1 MVKSA
6 GYALIETR
14 GSLRRAAVASLEPGD
29 RSIDPRDGV
38 SDQQHE
44 RVVVSPRTL
53 ENDQTLADAE
63 QIAADS
69 DQTAAESD
77 QAAADDDQAAAD
89 SDQAA
94 SDRDLAGGGDAG
106 EHQLTRELRDR
117 SAERRHEIAAERVEI
132 AAARDAVARA
142 RDLAAAARDEAA
154 ARRDRELAERDPDR
168 SGAMA
173 ARLLHRAA
181 EKRRRAAE
189 DRVTAAEIRARAAA
203 DREQAARDREQAA
216 RDRAQAQVD
225 RDALLQALA
234 IAETDE
240 LTGARTRAAG
250 LLDLDHE
257 IDRARRTNGRLVVA
271 YVDVV
276 GLKAVNDAGGH
287 AAGDALLRQAVHGI
301 RGHLRSYDLIVRQGG
316 DEFLCAMS
324 GATIDDARQRF
335 GSVQAALA
343 EDADPCEI
351 KVGFAALAREDSA
364 SELIE
369 RADADLPSSRRR

>member
-1 MVKSA
+1 VA
-6 GYALIETR
+6 G
-14 GSLRRAAVASLEPGD
+14 LESGD
-29 RSIDPRDGV
+29 RNIDPRDGV
-38 SDQQHE
+38 SDEE
-44 RVVVSPRTL
+44 RESVVVSPGAL
-53 ENDQTLADAE
+53 EDDQTLADAD
-63 QIAADS
+63 QTAAGG

-77 QAAADDDQAAAD
+77 QAAADSDQAAADSDQAAADSDQAAAD

-117 SAERRHEIAAERVEI
+117 SAERRHEIAAERVDT

-154 ARRDRELAERDPDR
+154 ALRDRELAERDALP
-168 SGAMA
+168 GAAGA

-181 EKRRRAAE
+181 EKRRRAAA

-216 RDRAQAQVD
+216 YDRAQAQAD
-225 RDALLQALA
+225 HDALLQALA
-234 IAETDE
+234 IAETDQ

-257 IDRARRTNGRLVVA
+257 IDRARRTTGRLVVA

-287 AAGDALLRQAVHGI
+287 SAGDALLQHAVRGI

-343 EDADPCEI
+343 EDPDPCEI
-351 KVGFAALAREDSA
+351 KVGFAALAPEDTA
-364 SELIE
+364 RDLIE

>member
-1 MVKSA
+1 MA
-6 GYALIETR
+6 G
-14 GSLRRAAVASLEPGD
+14 LESGD
-29 RSIDPRDGV
+29 RDIDPRDGV
-38 SDQQHE
+38 SDEGQE
-44 RVVVSPRTL
+44 SVVVSPGAL
-53 ENDQTLADAE
+53 EDDQTLADA
-63 QIAADS
+63 DH
-69 DQTAAESD
+69 QTAAESD
-77 QAAADDDQAAAD
+77 QAAADSDQAAAD

-106 EHQLTRELRDR
+106 EYELTRELRDR
-117 SAERRHEIAAERVEI
+117 SAERRHEIAAERVDT

-154 ARRDRELAERDPDR
+154 ALRDRELAEHDAVP
-168 SGAMA
+168 GAAGA

-181 EKRRRAAE
+181 EKRRRAAA

-216 RDRAQAQVD
+216 YDRAQAQAD

-234 IAETDE
+234 IAETDQ

-257 IDRARRTNGRLVVA
+257 IDRARRTTGRLVVA

-287 AAGDALLRQAVHGI
+287 SAGDALLQHAVRGI

-343 EDADPCEI
+343 EDPDPCEI
-351 KVGFAALAREDSA
+351 KVGFAALAPEDTA
-364 SELIE
+364 RDLIE